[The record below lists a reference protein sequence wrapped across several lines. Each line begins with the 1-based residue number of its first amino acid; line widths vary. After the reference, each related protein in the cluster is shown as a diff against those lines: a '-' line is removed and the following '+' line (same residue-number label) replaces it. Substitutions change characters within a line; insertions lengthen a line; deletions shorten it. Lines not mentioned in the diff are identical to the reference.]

1 MRAIVF
7 EDQNVSRLHPITTS
21 RAAYAVT
28 CGGYR
33 LIDWLRKL
41 DVPLQG
47 IVRPHLAELQELDY
61 PQLATAASAEGHP
74 VLMINARVVPSVA
87 VFRTLRALIKER
99 RPGVVR
105 DGDDVAAVLLSG
117 DSPIPASQPTVAN
130 LKDYLSDADVPSL
143 DMLDGSLPLIRY
155 AHDVIRYHLETINE
169 SLEYRVANGAYE
181 EIADGVFAAEGA
193 VLGDYAATDT
203 CDGPIVLEEGA
214 SVSPHCYLSGPALLG
229 RNCRVKEHAAV
240 KESVVLGHTTKIG
253 GEIEASIVEPYTN
266 KQHHGFL
273 GHSYLGSWV
282 NLGAG
287 TCNSDLKNTY
297 GKVNM
302 EYGGEKVDTGMQFVG
317 CMMGDYAKTAINTS
331 IFTGKTVGVC
341 SMVYGFVTTNVPSFV
356 NYARSFGQVTELPPE
371 VMQQTQQRMFS
382 RRDVEQRSHD
392 IQLLH
397 DMYELTREE
406 RQLAGDPLSL

>member
-1 MRAIVF
+1 MQAVIF
-7 EDQNVSRLHPITTS
+7 EDQHVTRLHPITTN
-21 RAAYAVT
+21 RAAYAIT

-33 LIDWLRKL
+33 LIDWLAKL
-41 DVPLQG
+41 DLPLSG
-47 IVRPHLAELQELDY
+47 IVRPHLVKLQEFDY
-61 PQLATAASAEGHP
+61 PQLATAASAQGQP
-74 VLMINARVVPSVA
+74 MLMVNARMVPSVA
-87 VFRTLRALIKER
+87 AYRTLTALISQR
-99 RPGVVR
+99 RPGVVW
-105 DGDDVAAVLLSG
+105 DDDDIAAAVLSG
-117 DSPIPASQPTVAN
+117 DSLTPINQLTVASLN
-130 LKDYLSDADVPSL
+130 DFFNDAGAPSL
-143 DMLDGSLPLIRY
+143 DTLDGRLPLIRY
-155 AHDVIRYHLETINE
+155 PHDVIRYHLEITNE
-169 SLEYRVANGAYE
+169 SLEYRIANGDYK
-181 EIADGVFAAEGA
+181 EIADGVFAARGA
-193 VLGDYAATDT
+193 TLGEFVVTDT
-203 CDGPIVLEEGA
+203 GDGPIVLEEDSA
-214 SVSPHCYLSGPALLG
+214 VSPHCYVSGPALLG
-229 RNCRVKEHAAV
+229 RKCKVKEHAAV

-302 EYGGEKVDTGMQFVG
+302 EYGRERVETSMQFVG

-331 IFTGKTVGVC
+331 IFTGKTIGVC

-371 VMQQTQQRMFS
+371 VMQQTQQRMFA
-382 RRDVEQRSHD
+382 RRDVRQRPHD

-397 DMYELTREE
+397 DMYELTHEE
-406 RQLAGDPLSL
+406 RQLAGEPLSL

>member
-1 MRAIVF
+1 MFAVVF
-7 EDQNVSRLHPITTS
+7 EDQNVSRLHPIATS
-21 RAAYAVT
+21 RAAYSIT

-41 DVPLQG
+41 DLPLRG
-47 IVRPHLAELQELDY
+47 IVRPHLVNLQELDY
-61 PQLATAASAEGHP
+61 PQMATAASGEGQP
-74 VLMINARVVPSVA
+74 MLMVNARLVPSVA
-87 VFRTLRALIKER
+87 VFRTLSTLVKER
-99 RPGVVR
+99 CPGVVW
-105 DGDDVAAVLLSG
+105 DGDEVAAVLLFGEQST
-117 DSPIPASQPTVAN
+117 PAGQLTVAK
-130 LKDYLSDADVPSL
+130 LKDFFNYIDVPSQ
-143 DMLDGSLPLIRY
+143 DTLDGELPLVRY
-155 AHDVIRYHLETINE
+155 PHDVIRYHLEIINE
-169 SLEYRVANGAYE
+169 SLEYRIANGHYE
-181 EIADGVFAAEGA
+181 EIRDGVFAAAGA
-193 VLGDYAATDT
+193 TLGDYVVTDT
-203 CDGPIVLEEGA
+203 GDGPIVLEEDA
-214 SVSPHCYLSGPALLG
+214 AVSPYVYLSGPALLG
-229 RNCRVKEHAAV
+229 RKCKVKEHAAV
-240 KESVVLGHTTKIG
+240 KEAVVLGHTTKIG

-302 EYGGEKVDTGMQFVG
+302 KYGREKVETGMQFVG
-317 CMMGDYAKTAINTS
+317 CMMGDYAKTAINAS
-331 IFTGKTVGVC
+331 IFTGKTIGVC

-356 NYARSFGQVTELPPE
+356 NYARSFGQVTEVPPE
-371 VMQQTQQRMFS
+371 VMQQTQQRMFA